1 MVHDLNFT
9 VPGQPIGKGRPRF
22 TRQGRAY
29 TPSRTKDYEDLIRA
43 AATEAMRELN
53 QEPAMLPCVMKILAE
68 FEIPKSWPK
77 YKREAA
83 QQGKGGYKPGK
94 PDIDNIAKAVLD
106 GCNGIAY
113 KDDSLVYRLEIEKTY
128 AAAYPALYVTVIF
141 DEH

>member
-1 MVHDLNFT
+1 MIHDLNFT

-29 TPSRTKDYEDLIRA
+29 TPSRTKDYEDLIKSA
-43 AATEAMRELN
+43 AQDAMRELN
-53 QEPAMLPCVMKILAE
+53 QQPTQLPCTVKILAE
-68 FEIPKSWPK
+68 FEIPKSWAK
-77 YKREAA
+77 YKKEAVL
-83 QQGKGGYKPGK
+83 QDKGGYKPGK

-113 KDDSLVYRLEIEKTY
+113 EDDSLVYRLEIEKSY
-128 AAAYPALYVTVIF
+128 AATYPALYVTVTF